1 MTKKLKQEFVFS
13 KCKEWVNSLL
23 DLGSMCQGYQNNTP
37 YLHCLVYHIPYCVV
51 TYGKLVNYSGQGV
64 EKINDDIK
72 KIHQSKTN
80 KYDATID
87 ALKVRKR
94 IEYLSVIIIKNL
106 KDIGMMKFIIR
117 DRLRTAELWK
127 K

>member
-1 MTKKLKQEFVFS
+1 MISIIVPGSHIHTFRLQ
-13 KCKEWVNSLL
+13 L
-23 DLGSMCQGYQNNTP
+23 DPNT
-37 YLHCLVYHIPYCVV
+37 LIQ
-51 TYGKLVNYSGQGV
+51 YGKLVNNSGQGV
-64 EKINDDIK
+64 EKINDDNK

-80 KYDATID
+80 KYNATID

-94 IEYLSVIIIKNL
+94 IEYLKTDGCERIKRDYNKKNL

-117 DRLRTAELWK
+117 DRLRKAELWK